1 MLNQKNTPKKNI
13 SIKCMPKILRS
24 KKEIDQLFKRN
35 YMLHFVPTMGFLH
48 DGHLNIVKQAKKNTD
63 SKTLVS
69 IFINPIQFS
78 ERADFE
84 SYPKDLKNDISKL
97 KLLKTDFIFIPHKN
111 FIPNSISK
119 IKIGELSKILCG
131 LDRKEH
137 FDGVATV
144 IMKFLTLLRPEY
156 IYLGEKDFQQILVI
170 RQLIKDYSINTNIR
184 VIPTVREHGGLA
196 LSSRN
201 RRLSEHQ
208 RSIAQKI
215 YYELVELKSKINKK
229 KIHLNELIKIK
240 ERLLKYGFKRIN
252 YLEIRKEKDLNL
264 IDKNYNSC
272 RIFISAII
280 DGVRLIDNLKLGKI
294 RIIGKYISKL

>member
-1 MLNQKNTPKKNI
+1 MLNQKNIPKKNI

-24 KKEIDQLFKRN
+24 KKEIDQLFKRK
-35 YMLHFVPTMGFLH
+35 YILHFVPTMGFLH

-97 KLLKTDFIFIPHKN
+97 TLLKTDFIFIPHKN

-215 YYELVELKSKINKK
+215 YYELVEVKSKINKK
-229 KIHLNELIKIK
+229 KFHLNELIKIK

-280 DGVRLIDNLKLGKI
+280 DGVRLIDNIKLGKI